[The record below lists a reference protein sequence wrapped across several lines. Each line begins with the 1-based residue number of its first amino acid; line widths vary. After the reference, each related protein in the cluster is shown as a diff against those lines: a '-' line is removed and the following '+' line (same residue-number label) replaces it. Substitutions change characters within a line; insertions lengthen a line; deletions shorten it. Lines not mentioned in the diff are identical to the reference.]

1 MKKNGRLLALALL
14 LPSVTVLSAPSAFAR
29 CGAFD
34 LLEGDQ
40 YCVKCPSVR
49 PEKLY
54 MCPGGP
60 TGLAVAALNH
70 PSCSVTLY
78 DQTCG
83 DHEKHKKPH

>member
-1 MKKNGRLLALALL
+1 MKKTGRLLALALL
-14 LPSVTVLSAPSAFAR
+14 LPSVTALSTPSAFA
-29 CGAFD
+29 CCCVV
-34 LLEGDQ
+34 LQGDQ

-70 PSCSVTLY
+70 LNCSVTPY
-78 DQTCG
+78 DQTSG
-83 DHEKHKKPH
+83 DHGKHKKPPC